1 MAEYLPVIKT
11 WGHWPQPQPTGC
23 LCRGAPTRYPT
34 LTTPCPL
41 LAHAAER
48 RQSSEV
54 PGGPRL
60 SFPIVDCP
68 GQERRGFP
76 GFLSS
81 FLEQRDYDSALLC
94 PLTLPLPFR
103 PGPAPSFSSA
113 RWTLW
118 PGPTPHP
125 LGSPRPCSS
134 CYRFNRI

>member
-1 MAEYLPVIKT
+1 MGSLASE
-11 WGHWPQPQPTGC
+11 PQPTGC

-34 LTTPCPL
+34 LTTPRPL

-48 RQSSEV
+48 PAELGGARRPPALV
-54 PGGPRL
+54 PNRRLPR
-60 SFPIVDCP
+60 S
-68 GQERRGFP
+68 GAERIP

-81 FLEQRDYDSALLC
+81 FLEQRDCDSALLC

-113 RWTLW
+113 RWTLR
-118 PGPTPHP
+118 PGPTPPP

-134 CYRFNRI
+134 CYPSNSI